1 MARTRSFLFAT
12 VALCAPAFMAAAG
25 VFAAAAHATVQLGA
39 VLVGLAKAAATWVLA
54 PLLPQAE
61 REASVLPL
69 YRAKQFT
76 RRIEKR
82 ERPVLSSSWR
92 MCPSI

>member
-1 MARTRSFLFAT
+1 MSRSRSFLSV
-12 VALCAPAFMAAAG
+12 VAFCAPAFLAAAS
-25 VFAAAAHATVQLGA
+25 VFSEAVSATKQMGAALSRAVAAVTA
-39 VLVGLAKAAATWVLA
+39 WVLA
-54 PLLPQAE
+54 PLLPKAE